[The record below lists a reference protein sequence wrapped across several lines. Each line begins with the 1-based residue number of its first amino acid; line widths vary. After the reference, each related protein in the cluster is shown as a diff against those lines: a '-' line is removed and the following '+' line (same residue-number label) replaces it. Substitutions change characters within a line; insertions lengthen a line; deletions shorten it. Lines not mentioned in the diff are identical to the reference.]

1 MKLVSCPTSVLAL
14 LMAVA
19 MCHLN
24 AAPTDTKSSKPE
36 AESPVSD
43 EEARKAAFER
53 IETFGWTRNGKGP
66 LGSVADIEIP
76 KGFRFT
82 QKSGTKN
89 MMELF
94 GNIPND
100 SQLGFISP
108 ENLEWFV
115 IFSFD
120 DVGYVKDTDKDQL
133 DADKIL
139 EQIKSGQDEANDIR
153 AEKGLK
159 KLYLVGWAM
168 KPRYNE
174 STHNLEWA
182 IKVRDESGS
191 ESVNYRT
198 KLLGRKGVM
207 NATLLVGPEEM
218 NAFLPD
224 YQKMLTGFSF
234 RQGQTYAEYRQGDK
248 VAQYALTGLITAGA
262 GVALLKSG
270 WLAKLGLIFVKLGKA
285 TYLVVVGA
293 LAALKRLFVRV
304 FGKKTESQ

>member
-1 MKLVSCPTSVLAL
+1 
-14 LMAVA
+14 MAVA

-24 AAPTDTKSSKPE
+24 AAPTDTKSGKPE

-139 EQIKSGQDEANDIR
+139 EQIKSGQDEANEIR

-293 LAALKRLFVRV
+293 LAALKRLFVRM